1 MSVICD
7 YVFPEIMGKC
17 NETELD
23 SNFPVRLETETLEA
37 MIKFD
42 VSEDCLRFDG
52 TVAAVFCTGGSCLQS
67 VHDARMHVFNL

>member
-1 MSVICD
+1 MSVICV

-52 TVAAVFCTGGSCLQS
+52 TVAAVHHPAFAGE
-67 VHDARMHVFNL
+67 